1 MNISSIP
8 IALTQGS
15 PEWLQHRASC
25 LNASDLAAAMGVS
38 KYTTRA
44 ELIKRLA
51 TGIVPEVDAATQ
63 ARFDKGH
70 ANEAAAAPL
79 AEEVIGEGLYP
90 MVLAAEVHGLTR
102 RLSASFDGL
111 TLMQEKSWEN
121 KFPNAALVASLLAGV
136 IPAEYHPQMEQ
147 GLMLSGAEKCLFTAG
162 EVASM
167 WYHSNPELRAK
178 IIPTWKQVEADV
190 LAYVPTES
198 APAVVAAPVEALP
211 AVSVRMDGALAIQSN
226 LPNFLE
232 ALRAYVAKLPANPST
247 DQEFADTEAACKS
260 LKKAEEALDAAEA
273 GALASM
279 SDVEAMRRMVADCKA
294 LARTTR
300 LAHEKLV
307 AARKDAIRVELVTK
321 AQGDLGRHIRELNAA
336 MPGDY
341 LPANQVHADF
351 GGVIKGKKTVD
362 SIRDAL
368 GTELARAKIAAGE
381 LATRIHANI
390 KTIKESGLM
399 VPDAA
404 ALVLK
409 APEDLTN
416 VLAVRKADQ
425 ERRENEARERI
436 RAEEQAKAEREARA
450 RLEQEQREAAA
461 KQAAE
466 EAAEQ
471 ERERARLA
479 AETQAAHKAWRERAE
494 EATNHVADAGKMVPA
509 QVKPEYQ
516 AELDAQVQAAEDR
529 FTREHATNVVPMPT
543 KAPAVD
549 TSARIKLGELN
560 ARIAPLSI
568 TADGLES
575 LGFPVVETDKNAK
588 LYRLADVPQI
598 LATMVR
604 HLESV
609 QAKAAA

>member
-1 MNISSIP
+1 MKISSIP

-15 PEWLQHRASC
+15 PEWLQHRANC

-38 KYTTRA
+38 KYTTRS

-79 AEEVIGEGLYP
+79 AEEAIGEGLYP
-90 MVLAAEVHGLTR
+90 MVLAAEVPGLTR

-111 TLMQEKSWEN
+111 TLMQEVAWEN
-121 KFPNAALVASLLAGV
+121 KTPNAALVESLRAGV

-147 GLMLSGAEKCLFTAG
+147 GLMLSGAEKCLFTASDG
-162 EVASM
+162 HTFASQ
-167 WYHSNPELRAK
+167 WYKSDPDLRAK
-178 IIPTWKQVEADV
+178 IIPTWQQIEADV

-198 APAVVAAPVEALP
+198 ATAVVAAPVEALP

-232 ALRAYVAKLPANPST
+232 ALRAYVAKLPENPST

-279 SDVEAMRRMVADCKA
+279 SDVEAMRRMVADCKS

-336 MPGDY
+336 MPGDF

-399 VPDAA
+399 VHDTA

-409 APEDLTN
+409 APEDLAN

-450 RLEQEQREAAA
+450 RLEQEQREQARIDREARD
-461 KQAAE
+461 KLAAE
-466 EAAEQ
+466 EALRTAQ
-471 ERERARLA
+471 QATPAPTA
-479 AETQAAHKAWRERAE
+479 APVAPAPAYRGGQDAFDDWRQGGP
-494 EATNHVADAGKMVPA
+494 VA
-509 QVKPEYQ
+509 
-516 AELDAQVQAAEDR
+516 
-529 FTREHATNVVPMPT
+529 NVLPMPT

-588 LYRLADVPQI
+588 LYRLADLPAI
-598 LATMVR
+598 LTALVY
-604 HLESV
+604 HLEAV

>member
-1 MNISSIP
+1 MKISSIP

-15 PEWLQHRASC
+15 HEWLQHRANC

-79 AEEVIGEGLYP
+79 AEEAIGEGLYP

-102 RLSASFDGL
+102 RLSASYDGL

-121 KFPNAALVASLLAGV
+121 KFPNAALVASLQAGV

-178 IIPTWKQVEADV
+178 IIPTWKQIEADV

-336 MPGDY
+336 MPGDF

-390 KTIKESGLM
+390 KTIKESGL
-399 VPDAA
+399 VVHDTA

-409 APEDLTN
+409 APEDLAN
-416 VLAVRKADQ
+416 VLAVRKAEQ
-425 ERRENEARERI
+425 ERCENEAREKI

-450 RLEQEQREAAA
+450 KLEQEQREAAA
-461 KQAAE
+461 KKAAE
-466 EAAEQ
+466 EAA
-471 ERERARLA
+471 
-479 AETQAAHKAWRERAE
+479 KA
-494 EATNHVADAGKMVPA
+494 PA

-516 AELDAQVQAAEDR
+516 AELDAQVQAAEER
-529 FTREHATNVVPMPT
+529 RERELATHVAIDAVVNRTATVVPMPT
-543 KAPAVD
+543 RAPAVD
-549 TSARIKLGELN
+549 TSARIKLDELN

-588 LYRLADVPQI
+588 LYRLADVPAI
-598 LATMVR
+598 LAAMVR
-604 HLESV
+604 HLEAV

>member
-1 MNISSIP
+1 MKISSIP

-15 PEWLQHRASC
+15 PEWLAHRANC

-121 KFPNAALVASLLAGV
+121 KFPNAVLVASLQAGV

-336 MPGDY
+336 MPGDF

-399 VPDAA
+399 VHDTA

-409 APEDLTN
+409 VPEDLAN

-425 ERRENEARERI
+425 ERREAEARERIRAARERI

-450 RLEQEQREAAA
+450 KLEQEQREAAA

-466 EAAEQ
+466 EAESK
-471 ERERARLA
+471 R
-479 AETQAAHKAWRERAE
+479 
-494 EATNHVADAGKMVPA
+494 VADEAAALNQQIQAGIKDADPDDALAPLLGELGKVANELSSDLIASAAIKTA
-509 QVKPEYQ
+509 QV
-516 AELDAQVQAAEDR
+516 L
-529 FTREHATNVVPMPT
+529 PMPT
-543 KAPAVD
+543 RAPAVD

-568 TADGLES
+568 TADGLE
-575 LGFPVVETDKNAK
+575 LMGFPVVETDKNAK

>member
-1 MNISSIP
+1 MKISSIP

-15 PEWLQHRASC
+15 PEWLAHRANC

-90 MVLAAEVHGLTR
+90 MVLAAEVPGLTR

-111 TLMQEKSWEN
+111 PLMQEKSWEN
-121 KFPNAALVASLLAGV
+121 KFPNAALVASLQAGV

-178 IIPTWKQVEADV
+178 IIPTWKQIEADV

-336 MPGDY
+336 MPGDF
-341 LPANQVHADF
+341 LPANQEHADF

-390 KTIKESGLM
+390 KTIKESGL
-399 VPDAA
+399 VVHDTA

-409 APEDLTN
+409 APDDLAN

-425 ERRENEARERI
+425 VRRENEARERI

-466 EAAEQ
+466 AAESKRVADEAAALNQ
-471 ERERARLA
+471 QIQAGIKDADPDDALA
-479 AETQAAHKAWRERAE
+479 PLLGELGKVANELSSDLIASAAIK
-494 EATNHVADAGKMVPA
+494 TA
-509 QVKPEYQ
+509 QV
-516 AELDAQVQAAEDR
+516 L
-529 FTREHATNVVPMPT
+529 PMPT
-543 KAPAVD
+543 RAPAVD

>member
-79 AEEVIGEGLYP
+79 AEEAIGEGLYP

-121 KFPNAALVASLLAGV
+121 KTPNAALVESLRAGV

-147 GLMLSGAEKCLFTAG
+147 GLMLSGAEKCLFTASDG
-162 EVASM
+162 HTFASQ
-167 WYHSNPELRAK
+167 WYKTDPDLRAK

-336 MPGDY
+336 MPGDF

-390 KTIKESGLM
+390 KTIKESGL
-399 VPDAA
+399 VVHDTA

-461 KQAAE
+461 KKAAE
-466 EAAEQ
+466 EAA
-471 ERERARLA
+471 
-479 AETQAAHKAWRERAE
+479 KA
-494 EATNHVADAGKMVPA
+494 PA

-516 AELDAQVQAAEDR
+516 AELDAQVQAAEER
-529 FTREHATNVVPMPT
+529 RERELATHVAIDAVVNRTATVVPMPT

-549 TSARIKLGELN
+549 TSARIKLGDLN
-560 ARIAPLSI
+560 AAIAPLSI
-568 TADGLES
+568 TADGLAA
-575 LGFPVVETDKNAK
+575 LGFPVVEVDKNAK
-588 LYRLADVPQI
+588 LYRAADLPAI
-598 LATMVR
+598 YAAMVA
-604 HLESV
+604 HIQAV
-609 QAKAAA
+609 QEKQAA

>member
-15 PEWLQHRASC
+15 PEWLQHRANC

-79 AEEVIGEGLYP
+79 AEEAIGEGLYP
-90 MVLAAEVHGLTR
+90 MVLAAEVHGLIR

-121 KFPNAALVASLLAGV
+121 KFPNAVLVASLQAGV

-232 ALRAYVAKLPANPST
+232 ALRAYVAKLPENPST

-336 MPGDY
+336 MPGDF

-399 VPDAA
+399 VHDTA

-409 APEDLTN
+409 APEDLAN

>member
-70 ANEAAAAPL
+70 ANETAAAPL
-79 AEEVIGEGLYP
+79 AEEAIGEGLYP

-111 TLMQEKSWEN
+111 TLMQEVAWEN
-121 KFPNAALVASLLAGV
+121 KTPNAALVESLRAGV

-147 GLMLSGAEKCLFTAG
+147 GLMLSGAEKCLFTASDG
-162 EVASM
+162 ETFASQ
-167 WYHSNPELRAK
+167 WYKSDPDLRAK

-190 LAYVPTES
+190 LAYVPAES

-336 MPGDY
+336 MPGDF

-450 RLEQEQREAAA
+450 KL
-461 KQAAE
+461 AAE
-466 EAAEQ
+466 EA
-471 ERERARLA
+471 ERIALQATPAPTA
-479 AETQAAHKAWRERAE
+479 APVAPAPAYRGGQDAFDDWRQGGP
-494 EATNHVADAGKMVPA
+494 VA
-509 QVKPEYQ
+509 
-516 AELDAQVQAAEDR
+516 
-529 FTREHATNVVPMPT
+529 NVVPMPT
-543 KAPAVD
+543 RAPAVD